1 MGFRRSKWGGK
12 FVHVLPSFG
21 LKKYKNLQV
30 YMISAYQKL
39 LPEGKREEKGMEK
52 EQLYLKTRK
61 YDVFIS

>member
-1 MGFRRSKWGGK
+1 
-12 FVHVLPSFG
+12 
-21 LKKYKNLQV
+21 
-30 YMISAYQKL
+30 MISAYQKL